1 MDYKYIEQLL
11 EQYWRCETSLIE
23 EEQLRSFFMMHKDI
37 PAHLLKYRDL
47 FVYQQLQQEV
57 GLSTDF
63 DARVV
68 AEVEKPV
75 VRARKLTLIGRFMP
89 VLKAA
94 AVIAVMVSLG
104 NVAQH
109 TFFGNDQLDYNY
121 ETYQDTYD
129 DPEVAYKEVSSALMM
144 LSEGIN
150 KSQEQHLADSVDAK
164 VEMIKE

>member
-63 DARVV
+63 DARVL

-75 VRARKLTLIGRFMP
+75 VKKLGATGGVINLFVASDGKNDIALIDRK
-89 VLKAA
+89 
-94 AVIAVMVSLG
+94 
-104 NVAQH
+104 
-109 TFFGNDQLDYNY
+109 
-121 ETYQDTYD
+121 
-129 DPEVAYKEVSSALMM
+129 
-144 LSEGIN
+144 
-150 KSQEQHLADSVDAK
+150 SV
-164 VEMIKE
+164 V

>member
-63 DARVV
+63 DARVL

-89 VLKAA
+89 VLKAGCGCSD
-94 AVIAVMVSLG
+94 V
-104 NVAQH
+104 
-109 TFFGNDQLDYNY
+109 
-121 ETYQDTYD
+121 
-129 DPEVAYKEVSSALMM
+129 
-144 LSEGIN
+144 
-150 KSQEQHLADSVDAK
+150 
-164 VEMIKE
+164 